1 MKQLMDRAVKKEETL
16 ISAMKSSGIKIITP
30 KGFF

>member
-1 MKQLMDRAVKKEETL
+1 MKQLMDRAITKEETL
-16 ISAMKSSGIKIITP
+16 TKAMKSSGINIIAP